1 MQELEALTVDKAH
14 LSKNIRKSLQT
25 LNQLLTDIDGLAKPE
40 KNTRLI
46 RALEVMSKNLDNEAM
61 EREDLLHDIT
71 RTTETELLI
80 ATGIFSAIIVL
91 ALFFFRYR
99 ILHPLHDLRRLLERL
114 AEEKFTP
121 FATEHLDPLLLS
133 VFVSYN
139 NMVKRLA
146 ELEEA
151 KRLHAQSLQHEVR
164 IATHALLEQQSNLA
178 RAERLAAVGEVAAE
192 LAHEIRNP
200 LAGIQMAF
208 TNLRRELQ
216 EPEQCERLDM
226 IQDELKRVAVL
237 LNGTLDQS
245 RHQPE
250 AAMDFNLAT
259 LLHELVTLTRYQ
271 SHAEI
276 SLDVLVSQAL
286 RVHLPQSMLRQ
297 ALLNLLLNAAE
308 AIGQQSGRIQ
318 LTVSLD
324 AQQLLIAV
332 SDTGIGFSE
341 EMLEYGI
348 RPFRSSRQRG
358 TGLGLAMVQR
368 FVKNMGGHVKL
379 TNQQPHGAR
388 VCLIFPVS
396 CLLVKA

>member
-1 MQELEALTVDKAH
+1 
-14 LSKNIRKSLQT
+14 
-25 LNQLLTDIDGLAKPE
+25 
-40 KNTRLI
+40 
-46 RALEVMSKNLDNEAM
+46 
-61 EREDLLHDIT
+61 
-71 RTTETELLI
+71 
-80 ATGIFSAIIVL
+80 
-91 ALFFFRYR
+91 
-99 ILHPLHDLRRLLERL
+99 LHPLHDLRRLLERL